1 MKKLDKL
8 KDLDHFL
15 GDLELGELNSRLYE
29 MLLIDNIPT
38 ALHDETFFGSLFTYA
53 EEMYLWLERE
63 KHPEL
68 KSRQFKQTAVLQ
80 GAFCVPNMNKVFDKH
95 GYYVMGQAEYIVCIA
110 WAWLYVKKGKEKG
123 VAKLLKLLKSECATL
138 ESFTRMPDFPL
149 LFEKM
154 KDVVDEY
161 LDGKKDVKKEEMMGA
176 KKMRQLE
183 EIVKALMER
192 GRKLTAEN
200 ALLREE
206 LEAEKKKAETPKVEK
221 MTPPWTLARG
231 KQTSMAV
238 VLATMHQAGWFVD
251 EEEHPVKGRNQV
263 IQDFMKQ
270 AFGRDVKNLDQLLS
284 TTRRRNKAPLSS
296 YFDELLNCLPNDY

>member
-53 EEMYLWLERE
+53 EEMFLWLERE

-95 GYYVMGQAEYIVCIA
+95 GYSVMGQAEYIVCIA

-161 LDGKKDVKKEEMMGA
+161 LDGKKDV
-176 KKMRQLE
+176 
-183 EIVKALMER
+183 
-192 GRKLTAEN
+192 
-200 ALLREE
+200 
-206 LEAEKKKAETPKVEK
+206 KKAETPKVEK